1 MPDRHIA
8 AHRSADND
16 MIRVSNHIQYEPPN
30 NHNRVQRLINIIQ
43 SSDIRVVSAVTT
55 ILNDNIKWNTFEMTA
70 DFLLLST
77 PPPQVSSELSHDI
90 SALH

>member
-1 MPDRHIA
+1 MGNSKWETVIKRSEQTVLDFSWNDKNQNVMPDRHID

-55 ILNDNIKWNTFEMTA
+55 ILNDNIK
-70 DFLLLST
+70 
-77 PPPQVSSELSHDI
+77 
-90 SALH
+90 

>member
-1 MPDRHIA
+1 MGNSKWETVIKRSEQTVLDFSWNDKNQNVMPDRHIA

-55 ILNDNIKWNTFEMTA
+55 ILNDNIK
-70 DFLLLST
+70 
-77 PPPQVSSELSHDI
+77 
-90 SALH
+90 